1 MKTEWL
7 RVCMKNPSSSR
18 HMPRTAVEGGMPGEG
33 YVSELILLPSDN
45 QTGLYSCAVREDGV
59 YTVLHSFILIRHD
72 VKIEHFAEEVEVLGL
87 EIFLI
92 FVPILLIGCIAA
104 AVVNRLKS
112 LKKEKMT
119 PKSSKKFAVRNFRE
133 QWCHNRPWLKYHPE
147 TKSMYCTICQ
157 RAQAKNVFSV
167 EPGCTVL
174 KLENITKHEAGKGQ
188 QFQTAQRKLLEKSE
202 ASVTAAMRNI
212 YFMAQFNLSNHIF
225 ADFNQHC
232 INQGC
237 SDLIGLK
244 VDKHTTYEHSNS
256 IHDFQQAISTVIIED
271 IIKSLDNKPYSI
283 MIDEST
289 DISVDQNLL
298 IYIRFLNQSL
308 GKFEPKSCLLGVRKL
323 RDGAT
328 AGKITQE
335 IFDSLN
341 DFNIN
346 LSNMCGIAT
355 DGAAVMVGKHS
366 GVVTRIKETVPGI
379 LSSHCIAHRL
389 ALASGAAADSVQY
402 LVKFQEIISSIYK
415 YFSKSPKNMSRLDKI
430 FDIVKKSE
438 CETHATRFK
447 QVFHTRWLSFD
458 GSVSA
463 ICDNYS
469 SLLSIL
475 SEDKGAKAQ
484 DLSILCKAYQSSTIE
499 YTVVHPLLS
508 VTVDKINGHF
518 ENEDGF
524 MFTKFLDDVP
534 SDFNCEKFHF
544 KGHDI
549 RDSGKY
555 RDEAKSAC
563 RNFVSNLLENLNRR
577 FSFEG
582 DSEVLSSMCNI
593 FNPILYSND
602 CKDKF
607 LKSAKQVVQHFS
619 DCNLNDFENEE
630 MLDQI
635 VTFSHVVKSS
645 YSHCSNSIN
654 DVCQV
659 ALKHKEVYPYV
670 FKAAEKLLTVPV
682 SSVECERGFSRQNII
697 KTKLR
702 NRLSTDSLFHL
713 MMISLEGPS
722 SDLFDF
728 NRAFKRWAD
737 KKNRRI
743 CTVFK

>member
-1 MKTEWL
+1 MIKTTIKK
-7 RVCMKNPSSSR
+7 R
-18 HMPRTAVEGGMPGEG
+18 
-33 YVSELILLPSDN
+33 DF
-45 QTGLYSCAVREDGV
+45 YSFMVYFIGIWGSTIAED
-59 YTVLHSFILIRHD
+59 TN
-72 VKIEHFAEEVEVLGL
+72 HFAEDTSLYGL
-87 EIFLI
+87 KFTTNIVFNYNTSKLRCAHTCMNQAVCKSWIFSGTQCTGYDTI
-92 FVPILLIGCIAA
+92 FETIIDGNPLSDARYYYSTERPTIFDCSD
-104 AVVNRLKS
+104 LKS
-112 LKKEKMT
+112 MGSPSGIYKIYPENVPNGVSVYCDMDKDGGGWIVIQNRFNGSVDFYRNWNEYKEGFGDLNT
-119 PKSSKKFAVRNFRE
+119 EF
-133 QWCHNRPWLKYHPE
+133 WLGNSYIH
-147 TKSMYCTICQ
+147 
-157 RAQAKNVFSV
+157 
-167 EPGCTVL
+167 L
-174 KLENITKHEAGKGQ
+174 ITKLDTYLLRFDLEDAAGNKGYAVYNKFKINDEDDDFRLTVSDYSGDLGENSHTASEKVLNAGQ

-225 ADFNQHC
+225 ADFNKHC

-256 IHDFQQAISTVIIED
+256 IHDFQDAISTVIIED
-271 IIKSLDNKPYSI
+271 IIKSVDNKPYSI

-328 AGKITQE
+328 ADKITQE
-335 IFDSLN
+335 IFESLN

-346 LSNMCGIAT
+346 ISNMCGIAT
-355 DGAAVMVGKHS
+355 DGAAVMVGRHS
-366 GVVTRIKETVPGI
+366 GVVTRIKETVPGL

-438 CETHATRFK
+438 CEAHATRFK

-463 ICDNYS
+463 ICENFS
-469 SLLSIL
+469 SLLSVL

-484 DLSILCKAYQSSTIE
+484 GILKSVSSYKFLHCSFFMSDILKDLSILCKAYQSSTIE

-534 SDFNCEKFHF
+534 SVFDCEKFHF

-563 RNFVSNLLENLNRR
+563 RNFVSNLLENLNKR

-619 DCNLNDFENEE
+619 DCKLNDF
-630 MLDQI
+630 D
-635 VTFSHVVKSS
+635 
-645 YSHCSNSIN
+645 
-654 DVCQV
+654 
-659 ALKHKEVYPYV
+659 
-670 FKAAEKLLTVPV
+670 FK
-682 SSVECERGFSRQNII
+682 
-697 KTKLR
+697 
-702 NRLSTDSLFHL
+702 
-713 MMISLEGPS
+713 
-722 SDLFDF
+722 
-728 NRAFKRWAD
+728 
-737 KKNRRI
+737 
-743 CTVFK
+743 

>member
-1 MKTEWL
+1 MGRKRKLFFEETPTKI
-7 RVCMKNPSSSR
+7 RKISDFIQSPSTLSKRNSIPE
-18 HMPRTAVEGGMPGEG
+18 HVQ
-33 YVSELILLPSDN
+33 LLEDEIRP
-45 QTGLYSCAVREDGV
+45 ADGV
-59 YTVLHSFILIRHD
+59 HTITR
-72 VKIEHFAEEVEVLGL
+72 
-87 EIFLI
+87 
-92 FVPILLIGCIAA
+92 
-104 AVVNRLKS
+104 
-112 LKKEKMT
+112 T
-119 PKSSKKFAVRNFRE
+119 PSKSSKKVAVRNFRE

-174 KLENITKHEAGKGQ
+174 KLENITKHEAGKGENSHTASEKVLNAGQ

-225 ADFNQHC
+225 ADFNKHC

-256 IHDFQQAISTVIIED
+256 IHDFQDAISTVIIED
-271 IIKSLDNKPYSI
+271 IIKSVDNKPYSI

-328 AGKITQE
+328 ADKITQE
-335 IFDSLN
+335 IFESLN

-346 LSNMCGIAT
+346 ISNMCGIAT
-355 DGAAVMVGKHS
+355 DGAAVMVGRHS
-366 GVVTRIKETVPGI
+366 GVVTRIKETVPGL

-438 CETHATRFK
+438 CEAHATRFK

-463 ICDNYS
+463 ICENFS
-469 SLLSIL
+469 SLLSVL

-484 DLSILCKAYQSSTIE
+484 GILKSVSSYKFLHCSFFMSDILKDLSILCKAYQSSTIE

-534 SDFNCEKFHF
+534 SVFDCEKFHF

-563 RNFVSNLLENLNRR
+563 RNFVSNLLENLNKR

-619 DCNLNDFENEE
+619 DCKLNDFESEE

-670 FKAAEKLLTVPV
+670 YRAAEKLLTVPV

-722 SDLFDF
+722 SDIFDF

-737 KKNRRI
+737 QKNRRI